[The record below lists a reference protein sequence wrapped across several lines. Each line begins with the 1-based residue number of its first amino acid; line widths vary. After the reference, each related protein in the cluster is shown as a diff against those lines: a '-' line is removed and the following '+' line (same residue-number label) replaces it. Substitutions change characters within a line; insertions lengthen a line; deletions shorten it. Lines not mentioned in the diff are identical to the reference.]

1 MGNDASRPLGADG
14 LTPSPGAAAMSP
26 ATPRTP
32 SLRTTRSLSSSA
44 DPRVDK
50 TIQRMDKA
58 IRKRVR
64 GGITYNMKII
74 IRGDRGTGK
83 TSLFHRLKGEPIPVD
98 HEATPQ
104 LQSATINWSY
114 RANSEESVKC
124 EVWDVVD
131 RGFHPAQDEPH
142 GAPASENENPFERG
156 FHPAQDEPHGA
167 PASEN
172 ENPFERGALVGSNL
186 RAGSAHPTA
195 ATNGAHVVATVDAS
209 TVDVYHETHG
219 VVFLLDVT
227 KPHTLEYVR
236 QHLEKVPV
244 HIPTLVLGNFRDC
257 GAQRKIFKE
266 DIQDL
271 LYGTGST
278 SGTMPRRP
286 TELLYFEC
294 SLLNCYGLK
303 TLHQY
308 FGYFGVPFLQL
319 KLHTLRQQMRIVEG
333 DFSHLKLDIQGKI
346 AEQRYAD
353 YVEHIK
359 ATGSDIRIG
368 RRVSGGVN
376 GSAESPRTAGPR
388 IERTQSSS
396 SDVVISPSAG
406 SNDTNVE
413 IEAGSSANKH
423 QQDLENQ
430 DLPERRAAE
439 KLLEQNSSSR
449 GLKIEYTLEEQARSQ
464 PTPAATLSDAK
475 NDTRVDDAKSRP
487 AGKDESNVTLSG
499 RPVAVDKKM
508 KTDTKQT
515 VQIPTPPPP
524 VSPKRKRSIDDVM
537 NLEDFQVPKSRVDD
551 LDNFYS
557 EDESDTEE
565 QTETTNLVRK
575 IEEPTERIEEDNLA
589 GIVADK
595 DELDDFL
602 MSDEEEEINEPEV
615 ETAMPSSSVSMSQ
628 DILAAIRQ
636 AEQEAFQMLGDSSAV
651 DTQTRSTA
659 SSKIEQ
665 EESKPKKK
673 RRDKTKSTRRS
684 TKTST
689 KTSKST
695 RRHEIL
701 ETDESDG

>member
-156 FHPAQDEPHGA
+156 
-167 PASEN
+167 
-172 ENPFERGALVGSNL
+172 ALVGSNL
-186 RAGSAHPTA
+186 RAGSPHPTA

-308 FGYFGVPFLQL
+308 FGVPFLQL

-368 RRVSGGVN
+368 RRISGGVN

-396 SDVVISPSAG
+396 SDVVISPSAE
-406 SNDTNVE
+406 SNNTNGE
-413 IEAGSSANKH
+413 IEAGSSENKH

-439 KLLEQNSSSR
+439 KLLEHNSSSR

-508 KTDTKQT
+508 KTDTKHT

-565 QTETTNLVRK
+565 RTPSRGYANAIMDRNDEENDSKRSTKDSSRKKKKDADEDVIVAPLLMTSRAMSGRFHKQAFLDSDSEDDENDQHSTSTQRQTETTNLVRK

-615 ETAMPSSSVSMSQ
+615 ENVSSVV
-628 DILAAIRQ
+628 LRN
-636 AEQEAFQMLGDSSAV
+636 
-651 DTQTRSTA
+651 
-659 SSKIEQ
+659 
-665 EESKPKKK
+665 ESCLLL
-673 RRDKTKSTRRS
+673 DKEGGAKDA
-684 TKTST
+684 K
-689 KTSKST
+689 
-695 RRHEIL
+695 
-701 ETDESDG
+701 DAPW